1 MKRKTMRSILALLL
15 LLIPVLAAGR
25 AEQAE
30 QVTQTVQLP
39 GSPWAVSIPK
49 EMRYDGPRNGDG
61 SCVFAYWLPDGTGN
75 GARMEIDFFFYAS
88 EGMNLPEA
96 ARAMAEAGMDVEIR
110 EVNGIEMICGT
121 GEDPADGAPCISY
134 GMLTG
139 DRIVEVV
146 FWCSDQETA
155 DLSKR
160 IMESIRPI

>member
-30 QVTQTVQLP
+30 PVTQTVQLP

-96 ARAMAEAGMDVEIR
+96 ARMGYELLVHQEHFTGALRGLSGTEPVGTPLVFRRVVETAAPIIENLAGR
-110 EVNGIEMICGT
+110 PACGKQQA
-121 GEDPADGAPCISY
+121 GRQENEDPLHVRG
-134 GMLTG
+134 
-139 DRIVEVV
+139 
-146 FWCSDQETA
+146 
-155 DLSKR
+155 
-160 IMESIRPI
+160 